1 MQRII
6 FVCQGNICRS
16 PAAEALFKNRI
27 RALGKESEFEVSS
40 AGLERSTE
48 GEDIDPRM
56 AALLDRDKEA
66 HEPHRAHKITIPE
79 FVGADLV
86 VAMDRSNRILLSRAV
101 SGKGMEKV
109 RLLLEYAGERDDL
122 EDPYYTLDFETAY
135 AELKRGVD
143 AMVKTLVH

>member
-1 MQRII
+1 MQKII

-16 PAAEALFKNRI
+16 PAAEALFKNRV
-27 RALGKESEFEVSS
+27 RALGKENEFEISS

-48 GEDIDPRM
+48 GEDMDPRM
-56 AALLDRDKEA
+56 AALFDKEGEP

-86 VAMDRSNRILLSRAV
+86 VAMDRSNRILLSRIV
-101 SGKGMEKV
+101 SGKGLGKV
-109 RLLLEYAGERDDL
+109 KRLLEFAGEKADVD
-122 EDPYYTLDFETAY
+122 DPYYTLDFETAY
-135 AELKRGVD
+135 ADLKRGVD